1 MNTVAPEFDE
11 LRVSLERVRAFLES
25 LVVRG
30 LRACGAD
37 ELAQLRA
44 FTDEF
49 ERAGASHVASALAM
63 LHAQVEKGQRE
74 AARALLM
81 AQTSVRLLE
90 RLLTLRVV
98 RGGYELAAALADA
111 GADAADEEEE
121 DDE

>member
-1 MNTVAPEFDE
+1 MNDMPPEFDE

-44 FTDEF
+44 FTNEF
-49 ERAGASHVASALAM
+49 ERAGASHVASALAT
-63 LHAQVEKGQRE
+63 LHARAEKGQRE

-98 RGGYELAAALADA
+98 RGEYELAAALADA

-121 DDE
+121 DDQ